1 MSDEPETVMPEPGTV
16 LKTLADIP
24 DPGGLPADFEP
35 TPIVVLRSGE
45 TVTAYLNVCP
55 HAGRPFSLPSGKT
68 LVSEGKFFR
77 IVLCLNFINTYRT
90 IPLCR
95 FIKFFKRVIYR

>member
-1 MSDEPETVMPEPGTV
+1 V

-35 TPIVVLRSGE
+35 TPIVVLRSGK

-68 LVSEGKFFR
+68 LVSEGQFLVCPFHGASFDLKSGACVGGPAGSS
-77 IVLCLNFINTYRT
+77 VLKPVPVKVENGQ
-90 IPLCR
+90 
-95 FIKFFKRVIYR
+95 VVAA